1 MVWWLCKIILL
12 WNIYISIFNY
22 FIITPFLSYF
32 DYINDL
38 NKLFET
44 SLIIIFNII
53 AIILPNLFII
63 INIKTILI
71 CIFISIFNTFTI
83 IPILKYMYINILF
96 GNLLII
102 LVDFIMIAIPYL
114 IINYYKNKN
123 TTNSHISKINETNKT
138 NKVNYY
144 DNKYNKQLND
154 IAKLYANSY
163 DYKFK
168 NKKIS
173 DENLNKLIK
182 IKLDENN
189 ANLSIVQLL
198 DNIEYDLHNEIK
210 YIETLTHIAKLYA
223 NSYDLNNIVKIKAYS
238 NDITKLKKNISN
250 DDINIL
256 VKIKIGENVANN
268 TNKILIEK
276 IWECVESDLNN
287 EIEKIEKILND
298 NIENRIKKQ
307 KDMDEI
313 EKKLNELKK
322 KSYINNFKQH
332 EKQKTSIIQR
342 DLIIFDDIV

>member
-71 CIFISIFNTFTI
+71 CIYISIFNTFTI

-102 LVDFIMIAIPYL
+102 LADFIMIAIPYL

-123 TTNSHISKINETNKT
+123 TTNSNIIKINETNKT
-138 NKVNYY
+138 NEVNYY

-173 DENLNKLIK
+173 DENLNTLIK

-198 DNIEYDLHNEIK
+198 HNIEYDLHNEIK

-238 NDITKLKKNISN
+238 NDIIKLKKNISN